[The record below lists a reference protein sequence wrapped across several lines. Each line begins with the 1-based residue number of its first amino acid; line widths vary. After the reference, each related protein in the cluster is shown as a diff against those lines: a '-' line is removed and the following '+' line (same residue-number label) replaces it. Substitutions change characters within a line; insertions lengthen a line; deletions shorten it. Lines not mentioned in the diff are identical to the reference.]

1 MTRSFFK
8 VAAAAVVA
16 VATVSTNAQAQSA
29 GFLNVV
35 GQLQVSSTPG
45 AATPLNIDILSGGA
59 FPPTTPGFG
68 TAGNVF
74 AGSATGIFSAL
85 TGTGGLMRDIQIT
98 GGGTGVTTLPATPNN
113 TLLTIG
119 AYTFEFGPIVP
130 ATGGT
135 AQFGPITL
143 EDTPTGVDARINL
156 RPRITGGACVPFCTG
171 EGILTAQ
178 FAGFTSTQLFT
189 SINSGT
195 PSPIVTFSANFNASV
210 VPEPSTYALMA
221 TGVVMLGAFA
231 RRRQQQA

>member
-1 MTRSFFK
+1 LTRSLFK
-8 VAAAAVVA
+8 VAAATVVA
-16 VATVSTNAQAQSA
+16 VATVSTSAQAQT

-45 AATPLNIDILSGGA
+45 PTTPLNIDILSGGA
-59 FPPTTPGFG
+59 FPPSTPGFG

-74 AGSATGIFSAL
+74 AGSSTGIFSGL
-85 TGTGGLMRDIQIT
+85 SGTSGVMNDIQIT
-98 GGGTGVTTLPATPNN
+98 GGGTGVNTQPNTPNN

-119 AYTFEFGPIVP
+119 AYTFEFGPIIP

-171 EGILTAQ
+171 DGLLTAQ
-178 FAGFTSTQLFT
+178 FAGFTSAQLFQA
-189 SINSGT
+189 INSGT
-195 PSPIVTFSANFNASV
+195 PSPVVTFSANFNASV

-221 TGVVMLGAFA
+221 TGVAMLGAFA
-231 RRRQQQA
+231 RRRRQQA